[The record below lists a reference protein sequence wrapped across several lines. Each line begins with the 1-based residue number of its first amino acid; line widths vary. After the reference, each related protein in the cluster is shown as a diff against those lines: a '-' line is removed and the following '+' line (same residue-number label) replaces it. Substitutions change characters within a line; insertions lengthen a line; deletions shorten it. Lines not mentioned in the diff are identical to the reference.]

1 MENFKRNSIKG
12 FSLLLLMLIAIF
24 PSHATQKLRIIGEDS
39 FPPYNYY
46 LVEGKRVKKEIRG
59 FTVELIN
66 IMLKDIAI
74 EKQGDIELFTWA
86 RVLKIIENEAN
97 ILILDITRNPSREKL
112 YKWVGPIAPREIWLY
127 KLATREDIQV
137 ASLIDIK
144 KYMVGV
150 MRGTAA
156 AEKLMAAGFEEGNNL
171 ALVSKETQNIKKIIM
186 GRVDF
191 VTFSPVELEWRLKLL
206 KSQID
211 INIFEPAYLLSG
223 ELDYYFALSKNTS
236 DETVTQLQTVLD
248 EIKKD
253 GRYLALWKKHMQ

>member
-1 MENFKRNSIKG
+1 
-12 FSLLLLMLIAIF
+12 
-24 PSHATQKLRIIGEDS
+24 
-39 FPPYNYY
+39 
-46 LVEGKRVKKEIRG
+46 
-59 FTVELIN
+59 
-66 IMLKDIAI
+66 
-74 EKQGDIELFTWA
+74 
-86 RVLKIIENEAN
+86 
-97 ILILDITRNPSREKL
+97 
-112 YKWVGPIAPREIWLY
+112 
-127 KLATREDIQV
+127 
-137 ASLIDIK
+137 
-144 KYMVGV
+144 MVGV